1 MSKITM
7 SSLNNLSSWKEIG
20 NHSNKIS
27 QKSLN
32 EIFKEDKDRFN
43 KFSIQEKDLLLDFSK
58 NHIDNKM
65 MKLFSQL
72 LVDIDLK
79 GKIHDLFNGEK
90 INTSEN
96 RSVLHFLLR
105 GSYTSKTKELYE
117 NDVKKGL
124 DKLKLFSKKFQNGEL
139 KGYSGKIIKNVINI
153 GIGGSDL
160 GPKMICE
167 ALKYYSNRSVN
178 NYFIS
183 NVDPSNLSEVL
194 LNVDPKESIFII
206 SSKSFGTIET
216 LKNAN
221 VCKNWFYNQSKNSE
235 SLKKHF
241 FGVTAN
247 TKRAKEFGIEENN
260 IFPIWDWV
268 GGRYSLWSSV
278 GLPIILKIGFENF
291 EMLLNGANEI
301 DNHFREQPFNNNIPV
316 VLGCLGVLYNNFHN
330 CETHAIFPYDDYL
343 KYLPMYLQQ
352 ADMESNGKNI
362 SKNSSE
368 VNYNTGPIIW
378 GDVGTNG
385 QHSFFQLIHQGTKK
399 IPCDFIGFVN
409 SNNEKEELHEILL
422 SNMIGQTMALM
433 KGKNGA
439 EVEKELGN
447 KNKYNNYDILK
458 NSKIFKG
465 NKPSNTLLFNKLT
478 PYNLGRLIAIYEH
491 KIFVQGSIWNINSFD
506 QWGVELGKVLS
517 DEVYNK
523 LKNKDKSY
531 IDNST
536 KGQLDFIEKFRQ

>member
-1 MSKITM
+1 M

-20 NHSNKIS
+20 NHSNNIS

-79 GKIHDLFNGEK
+79 GKINDLFNGEK

-316 VLGCLGVLYNNFHN
+316 VLGCLGILYNNFHN

-399 IPCDFIGFVN
+399 IPCDFIGFAN

-433 KGKNGA
+433 KGKNVA

>member
-1 MSKITM
+1 MN
-7 SSLNNLSSWKEIG
+7 SLNKLSSWKEIN
-20 NHSNKIS
+20 NHSKKIS
-27 QKSLN
+27 KKSLN
-32 EIFKEDKDRFN
+32 EIFKTDIDRFN
-43 KFSIQEKDLLLDFSK
+43 KFSIQEKNLLLDYSK
-58 NHIDNKM
+58 NHIDDKM

-72 LVDIDLK
+72 LDDINLRD
-79 GKIHDLFNGEK
+79 KINDLFNGEK

-105 GSYTSKTKELYE
+105 GSFNSKTKDLYD
-117 NDVKKGL
+117 NNVKKGL
-124 DKLKLFSKKFQNGEL
+124 KKLKSFSKKFENGDI
-139 KGYSGKIIKNVINI
+139 KGYSGKKIKNVINI

-167 ALKYYSNRSVN
+167 ALKYYSDRSIH

-194 LNVDPKESIFII
+194 LNIDPEESIFII

-216 LKNAN
+216 LKNAK
-221 VCKNWFYNQSKNSE
+221 VCKNWFYDQSKNSE
-235 SLKKHF
+235 SIKRHF

-247 TKRAKEFGIEENN
+247 SKRAIEFGIDENN
-260 IFPIWDWV
+260 IFSIWDWV

-291 EMLLNGANEI
+291 KMLLDGANEI
-301 DNHFREQPFNNNIPV
+301 DDHFKEKPFHKNIPV
-316 VLGCLGVLYNNFHN
+316 VLACLGIMYNNFHN

-352 ADMESNGKNI
+352 ADMESNGKYI
-362 SKNSSE
+362 SKDSSE
-368 VNYNTGPIIW
+368 VNYNTGPILW

-422 SNMIGQTMALM
+422 SNMVGQTMALM
-433 KGKNGA
+433 KGKNLM
-439 EVEKELGN
+439 EVKEELGN
-447 KNKYNNYDILK
+447 KSKYTNYEILK
-458 NSKIFKG
+458 NSKVFKG
-465 NKPSNTLLFNKLT
+465 NKPSNTLLFDKLT

-491 KIFVQGSIWNINSFD
+491 KIFVQGCIWNINSFD

-517 DEVYNK
+517 DEVYEK
-523 LKNKDKSY
+523 IKNKDRSG

-536 KGQLDFIEKFRQ
+536 IGQLDFIEKFRQ

>member
-1 MSKITM
+1 M
-7 SSLNNLSSWKEIG
+7 SSLNTLSSWKEIG

-27 QKSLN
+27 EKSLN
-32 EIFKEDKDRFN
+32 EIFIDDKDRFN
-43 KFSIQEKDLLLDFSK
+43 KFSIQENDLLLDYSK
-58 NHIDNKM
+58 NHIDDKM

-72 LVDIDLK
+72 MDDIDLK

-105 GSYTSKTKELYE
+105 GTYTSKTKELYE

-124 DKLKLFSKKFQNGEL
+124 DKLKSFSKRFQNGDIV
-139 KGYSGKIIKNVINI
+139 GYSGKKIKNVINI

-167 ALKYYSNRSVN
+167 GLKYFSDRSVN

-194 LNVDPKESIFII
+194 LNINPEESIFII

-221 VCKNWFYNQSKNSE
+221 ICKNWFEGRSNNNK

-247 TKRAKEFGIEENN
+247 TKKAKAFGIEENN

-278 GLPIILKIGFENF
+278 GLPIILKIGYENF
-291 EMLLNGANEI
+291 EMLLNGANDI
-301 DNHFREQPFNNNIPV
+301 DNHFREKPFDKNIPV
-316 VLGCLGVLYNNFHN
+316 VLACLGILYNNFHN
-330 CETHAIFPYDDYL
+330 CETHAIFPYDHYL

-362 SKNSSE
+362 SKDSSE
-368 VNYNTGPIIW
+368 VNYNTGPILW

-422 SNMIGQTMALM
+422 SNMVGQTMALM
-433 KGKNGA
+433 KGKNIL
-439 EVEKELGN
+439 EVEEELGDES
-447 KNKYNNYDILK
+447 KYINYEVIK

-465 NKPSNTLLFNKLT
+465 NKPSNTLLFDNLT

-491 KIFVQGSIWNINSFD
+491 KIFVQGCIWNINSFD

-517 DEVYNK
+517 DEIYK
-523 LKNKDKSY
+523 KIKSKDRSD

-536 KGQLDFIEKFRQ
+536 KGQLDFIDKFRQ

>member
-1 MSKITM
+1 M
-7 SSLNNLSSWKEIG
+7 SSLNKLSSWKEID
-20 NHSNKIS
+20 NHYNKFS
-27 QKSLN
+27 EKSLN
-32 EIFKEDKDRFN
+32 EIFREDNDRFN
-43 KFSIQEKDLLLDFSK
+43 KFSIQEKNLLLDYSK
-58 NHIDNKM
+58 NHIDDKM
-65 MKLFSQL
+65 MQLFSQL

-79 GKIHDLFNGEK
+79 GKIHDLFNGKK

-105 GSYTSKTKELYE
+105 GTYTSKTKELYE

-124 DKLKLFSKKFQNGEL
+124 EKLKLFSKKFINGEII
-139 KGYSGKIIKNVINI
+139 GYSGKKIKNVINI

-167 ALKYYSNRSVN
+167 GLKYYSNRSVN

-194 LNVDPKESIFII
+194 LSINHEESIFII

-221 VCKNWFYNQSKNSE
+221 ICKNWFKDKSHNNQ

-247 TKRAKEFGIEENN
+247 TKKAKAFGIEENN

-278 GLPIILKIGFENF
+278 GLPIILKIGYENF

-301 DNHFREQPFNNNIPV
+301 DNHFREKPFDKNIPV
-316 VLGCLGVLYNNFHN
+316 VLACLGILYNNFHN

-362 SKNSSE
+362 SKDSSE
-368 VNYNTGPIIW
+368 VNYNTGPILW

-422 SNMIGQTMALM
+422 SNMVGQTMALM
-433 KGKNGA
+433 KGKNIL
-439 EVEKELGN
+439 EVKEELGDES
-447 KNKYNNYDILK
+447 KYTNYEIIK
-458 NSKIFKG
+458 NSKVFKG
-465 NKPSNTLLFNKLT
+465 NKPSNTILFDKLT

-491 KIFVQGSIWNINSFD
+491 KIFVQGCIWNINSFD

-517 DEVYNK
+517 DEIYEK
-523 LKNKDKSY
+523 IKNKDRSD

-536 KGQLDFIEKFRQ
+536 KGQLDFIEKFKQ

>member
-1 MSKITM
+1 MN
-7 SSLNNLSSWKEIG
+7 SLNKLSSWKEIN
-20 NHSNKIS
+20 NHSKKIS
-27 QKSLN
+27 KKSLN
-32 EIFKEDKDRFN
+32 EIFKTDIDRFN
-43 KFSIQEKDLLLDFSK
+43 KFSIQEKNLLLDFSK

-65 MKLFSQL
+65 LKLFSQL
-72 LVDIDLK
+72 LDDINLRD
-79 GKIHDLFNGEK
+79 KINDLFNGEK

-105 GSYTSKTKELYE
+105 GSFNSKTKDLYD
-117 NDVKKGL
+117 NNVKKGL
-124 DKLKLFSKKFQNGEL
+124 KKLKSFSKKFENGDI
-139 KGYSGKIIKNVINI
+139 KGYSGKKIKNVINI

-167 ALKYYSNRSVN
+167 ALKYYSDRNIH

-194 LNVDPKESIFII
+194 LNIDPEESIFII

-216 LKNAN
+216 LKNAKI
-221 VCKNWFYNQSKNSE
+221 CKNWFYDQSKNSE
-235 SLKKHF
+235 SIKRHF

-247 TKRAKEFGIEENN
+247 SKRAMEFGIDENN
-260 IFPIWDWV
+260 IFSIWDWV

-291 EMLLNGANEI
+291 KMLLDGANEI
-301 DNHFREQPFNNNIPV
+301 DDHFKEKPFHKNIPV
-316 VLGCLGVLYNNFHN
+316 VLACLGIMYNNFHN

-352 ADMESNGKNI
+352 ADMESNGKYI
-362 SKNSSE
+362 SKDSSE
-368 VNYNTGPIIW
+368 VNYNTGPILW

-422 SNMIGQTMALM
+422 SNMVGQTMALM
-433 KGKNGA
+433 KGKNLM
-439 EVEKELGN
+439 EVKEELGN
-447 KNKYNNYDILK
+447 KSKYTNYEILK
-458 NSKIFKG
+458 NSKVFKG
-465 NKPSNTLLFNKLT
+465 NKPSNTLLFDKLT

-491 KIFVQGSIWNINSFD
+491 KIFVQGCIWNINSFD

-517 DEVYNK
+517 DEVYEK
-523 LKNKDKSY
+523 IKNKDRSG

-536 KGQLDFIEKFRQ
+536 IGQLDFIEKFRQ

>member
-1 MSKITM
+1 M
-7 SSLNNLSSWKEIG
+7 SSLNTLSSWKEIG

-27 QKSLN
+27 EKSLN
-32 EIFKEDKDRFN
+32 EIFIDDKDRFN
-43 KFSIQEKDLLLDFSK
+43 KFSIQENDLLLDYSK
-58 NHIDNKM
+58 NHIDDKM

-72 LVDIDLK
+72 MDDIDLK

-105 GSYTSKTKELYE
+105 GTYTSKTKELYE

-124 DKLKLFSKKFQNGEL
+124 DKLKSFSKKFQNGEIV
-139 KGYSGKIIKNVINI
+139 GYSGKKIKNVINI

-167 ALKYYSNRSVN
+167 GLKYFSDRSVN

-194 LNVDPKESIFII
+194 LNINPEESIFII

-221 VCKNWFYNQSKNSE
+221 ICKNWFEGRSNNNR

-247 TKRAKEFGIEENN
+247 TKKAKAFGIEENN

-278 GLPIILKIGFENF
+278 GLPIILKIGYKNF

-301 DNHFREQPFNNNIPV
+301 DNHFREKPFDKNIPV
-316 VLGCLGVLYNNFHN
+316 VLACLGILYNNFHN
-330 CETHAIFPYDDYL
+330 CETHAIFPYDHYL

-352 ADMESNGKNI
+352 ADMESNGKNV
-362 SKNSSE
+362 SKDSSE
-368 VNYNTGPIIW
+368 VNYNTGPILW

-422 SNMIGQTMALM
+422 SNMVGQTMALM
-433 KGKNGA
+433 KGKNIL
-439 EVEKELGN
+439 EVEEELGDES
-447 KNKYNNYDILK
+447 KYINYEVIK

-465 NKPSNTLLFNKLT
+465 NKPSNTLLFDNLT

-491 KIFVQGSIWNINSFD
+491 KIFVQGCIWNINSFD

-517 DEVYNK
+517 DEIYEK
-523 LKNKDKSY
+523 IKSKDRSD

-536 KGQLDFIEKFRQ
+536 KGQLDFIDKFRQ

>member
-1 MSKITM
+1 M
-7 SSLNNLSSWKEIG
+7 SSLNKLSSWIDIG
-20 NHSNKIS
+20 NHSKKIS
-27 QKSLN
+27 DKSLN
-32 EIFKEDKDRFN
+32 EMFKEDKDRFN
-43 KFSIQEKDLLLDFSK
+43 KFSIQSESLLLDFSK
-58 NHIDNKM
+58 NHIDDKM

-72 LVDIDLK
+72 LDQIDLK
-79 GKIHDLFNGEK
+79 GKMKDFYNGKK

-105 GSYTSKTKELYE
+105 GSYNSKTKELYYS
-117 NDVKKGL
+117 DVKKGL
-124 DKLKLFSKKFQNGEL
+124 DKLKSFSKKFRNGDI
-139 KGYSGKIIKNVINI
+139 KGCSGKKIKNVINI

-167 ALKYYSNRSVN
+167 ALKCYSNRDIQ

-194 LNVDPKESIFII
+194 QNIDPNESIFII

-221 VCKNWFYNQSKNSE
+221 ICKNWFYNHIKSSKDVKN
-235 SLKKHF
+235 HF

-247 TKRAKEFGIEENN
+247 TKRAKEFGIDENN

-291 EMLLNGANEI
+291 EKLLSGANEI
-301 DNHFREQPFNNNIPV
+301 DNHFKNEPYDKNIPII
-316 VLGCLGVLYNNFHN
+316 LACLGVLYNNFHN
-330 CETHAIFPYDDYL
+330 CETHAIFPYDHYL

-352 ADMESNGKNI
+352 ADMESNGKNT
-362 SKNSSE
+362 SKDSLE
-368 VNYNTGPIIW
+368 VKYSTGPILW

-433 KGKNGA
+433 KGKKME
-439 EVEKELGN
+439 EVEKELGS
-447 KNKYNNYDILK
+447 KTKYSNYEILK
-458 NSKIFKG
+458 NSKVFKG
-465 NKPSNTLLFNKLT
+465 NKPSNTLLFDKLT

-491 KIFVQGSIWNINSFD
+491 KIFVQGCIWNINSFD
-506 QWGVELGKVLS
+506 QWGVELGKMLS
-517 DEVYNK
+517 EEVYKKINK
-523 LKNKDKSY
+523 NDRSN

-536 KGQLDFIEKFRQ
+536 SGQLDFIKKFRQ

>member
-1 MSKITM
+1 M

-27 QKSLN
+27 EKSLN
-32 EIFKEDKDRFN
+32 EIFREDKDRFN
-43 KFSIQEKDLLLDFSK
+43 KFSIQEKDLLLDYSK
-58 NHIDNKM
+58 NHIDDKM

-79 GKIHDLFNGEK
+79 GKINDLFNGEK

-160 GPKMICE
+160 GPKMICK

-194 LNVDPKESIFII
+194 LDIDPEESIFII

-221 VCKNWFYNQSKNSE
+221 VCKNWFYNQSKSSE

-301 DNHFREQPFNNNIPV
+301 DNHFKEQPFNKNIPV
-316 VLGCLGVLYNNFHN
+316 VLACLGILYNNFHN

-362 SKNSSE
+362 SKDSSE
-368 VNYNTGPIIW
+368 VNYNTGPILW

-399 IPCDFIGFVN
+399 IPCDFIGFIN
-409 SNNEKEELHEILL
+409 SNNDKGELHEILL
-422 SNMIGQTMALM
+422 SNMVGQTMALM
-433 KGKNGA
+433 KGKNIL
-439 EVEKELGN
+439 EVKEELGDES
-447 KNKYNNYDILK
+447 KYTNYEILK
-458 NSKIFKG
+458 NSKVFKG
-465 NKPSNTLLFNKLT
+465 NKPSNTLLFDKLT

-491 KIFVQGSIWNINSFD
+491 KIFVQGCIWNINSFD

-517 DEVYNK
+517 DEVYEK
-523 LKNKDKSY
+523 IKNKDRSD

-536 KGQLDFIEKFRQ
+536 RGQLDFIEKFRQ

>member
-1 MSKITM
+1 M

-316 VLGCLGVLYNNFHN
+316 VLGCLGILYNNFHN

-433 KGKNGA
+433 KGKNVA
-439 EVEKELGN
+439 EVEKELG
-447 KNKYNNYDILK
+447 KTR
-458 NSKIFKG
+458 
-465 NKPSNTLLFNKLT
+465 P
-478 PYNLGRLIAIYEH
+478 
-491 KIFVQGSIWNINSFD
+491 
-506 QWGVELGKVLS
+506 
-517 DEVYNK
+517 
-523 LKNKDKSY
+523 
-531 IDNST
+531 
-536 KGQLDFIEKFRQ
+536 

>member
-1 MSKITM
+1 M
-7 SSLNNLSSWKEIG
+7 SSLNKLSSWKEIG

-27 QKSLN
+27 ERSLN
-32 EIFKEDKDRFN
+32 EIFMEDKDRFN
-43 KFSIQEKDLLLDFSK
+43 KFSIQENDLLLDFSK
-58 NHIDNKM
+58 NHIDDKM

-72 LVDIDLK
+72 MDDIDLK
-79 GKIHDLFNGEK
+79 SKIHDLFNGEK

-105 GSYTSKTKELYE
+105 GTYTSKTKELYE

-124 DKLKLFSKKFQNGEL
+124 DKLKSFSKKFQNGEIV
-139 KGYSGKIIKNVINI
+139 GYSGKKIKNVINI

-167 ALKYYSNRSVN
+167 GLKYFSDRSVN

-194 LNVDPKESIFII
+194 LNIDPEESIFII

-221 VCKNWFYNQSKNSE
+221 ICKNWFEGRSNNNK

-247 TKRAKEFGIEENN
+247 TKKAKAFGIEENN

-278 GLPIILKIGFENF
+278 GLPIILKIGYENF
-291 EMLLNGANEI
+291 EMLLNGANDI
-301 DNHFREQPFNNNIPV
+301 DNHFRKKPFDKNIPV
-316 VLGCLGVLYNNFHN
+316 VLACLGILYNNFHN

-362 SKNSSE
+362 SKDSSE
-368 VNYNTGPIIW
+368 VNYNTGPILW

-422 SNMIGQTMALM
+422 SNMVGQTMALM
-433 KGKNGA
+433 KGKNIL
-439 EVEKELGN
+439 EVEEELGDES
-447 KNKYNNYDILK
+447 KYTNYEIIK
-458 NSKIFKG
+458 NSKVFKG
-465 NKPSNTLLFNKLT
+465 NKPSNTFLFDNLT

-491 KIFVQGSIWNINSFD
+491 KIFVQGCIWNINSFD

-517 DEVYNK
+517 DEIYEK
-523 LKNKDKSY
+523 IKSKDRSD

-536 KGQLDFIEKFRQ
+536 KGQLDFIDKFRQ

>member
-1 MSKITM
+1 M
-7 SSLNNLSSWKEIG
+7 SSLNKLSSWKEIG
-20 NHSNKIS
+20 NHSNKIIE
-27 QKSLN
+27 KSLN
-32 EIFKEDKDRFN
+32 EIFMEDKDRFN
-43 KFSIQEKDLLLDFSK
+43 KFSILENDLLLDFSK
-58 NHIDNKM
+58 NHIDDKM
-65 MKLFSQL
+65 MELFSRL

-105 GSYTSKTKELYE
+105 GTYTSKTKELYE

-124 DKLKLFSKKFQNGEL
+124 EKLKLFSKKFQNGEL

-194 LNVDPKESIFII
+194 LDIDPEESIFII

-216 LKNAN
+216 LKNAKI
-221 VCKNWFYNQSKNSE
+221 CKNWFYNQSKSSE

-301 DNHFREQPFNNNIPV
+301 DNHFREQPFNKNIPV
-316 VLGCLGVLYNNFHN
+316 VLACLGILYNNFHN

-362 SKNSSE
+362 SKDSSE

-433 KGKNGA
+433 KGKNA
-439 EVEKELGN
+439 TEVEKELGN
-447 KNKYNNYDILK
+447 KNNYNNYDILK

-465 NKPSNTLLFNKLT
+465 NKPSNTLLFNKLN

-491 KIFVQGSIWNINSFD
+491 KIFVQGCIWNINSFD

-536 KGQLDFIEKFRQ
+536 KGQLEFIEKFRQ

>member
-1 MSKITM
+1 M

-43 KFSIQEKDLLLDFSK
+43 KFSIQENDLLLDFSK

-79 GKIHDLFNGEK
+79 GKINDLFNGEK

-316 VLGCLGVLYNNFHN
+316 VLGCLGILYNNFHN

>member
-1 MSKITM
+1 M
-7 SSLNNLSSWKEIG
+7 SSLNKLSSWKEIG

-27 QKSLN
+27 EKSLN
-32 EIFKEDKDRFN
+32 EIFMEDKDRFN
-43 KFSIQEKDLLLDFSK
+43 KFSILENDLLLDFSK
-58 NHIDNKM
+58 NHIDDKM
-65 MKLFSQL
+65 MELFSRL

-105 GSYTSKTKELYE
+105 GTYTSKTKELYE

-124 DKLKLFSKKFQNGEL
+124 KKLKLFSKKFQNGEII
-139 KGYSGKIIKNVINI
+139 GYSGKKIKNVINI

-167 ALKYYSNRSVN
+167 GLKYYSNRSVN

-194 LNVDPKESIFII
+194 LNINPEESIFII

-221 VCKNWFYNQSKNSE
+221 ICKNWFEDKSKNNQN
-235 SLKKHF
+235 LKKHF

-247 TKRAKEFGIEENN
+247 TKKAKAFGIEENN

-278 GLPIILKIGFENF
+278 GLPIILKIGYENF

-301 DNHFREQPFNNNIPV
+301 DNHFREKPFDKNIPV
-316 VLGCLGVLYNNFHN
+316 VLACLGILYNNFHN

-362 SKNSSE
+362 SKDSSE
-368 VNYNTGPIIW
+368 VNYNTGPILW

-422 SNMIGQTMALM
+422 SNMVGQTMALM
-433 KGKNGA
+433 KGKNVL
-439 EVEKELGN
+439 EVKEELGDES
-447 KNKYNNYDILK
+447 KYTNYEIIK
-458 NSKIFKG
+458 NSKVFKG
-465 NKPSNTLLFNKLT
+465 NKPSNTILFDKLT

-491 KIFVQGSIWNINSFD
+491 KIFVQGCIWNINSFD

-517 DEVYNK
+517 DEIYEK
-523 LKNKDKSY
+523 IKNKDRSD

-536 KGQLDFIEKFRQ
+536 KGQLEFIEKFRQ

>member
-1 MSKITM
+1 MN
-7 SSLNNLSSWKEIG
+7 SLNKLSSWKEIN
-20 NHSNKIS
+20 NHSKKIS
-27 QKSLN
+27 KKSLN
-32 EIFKEDKDRFN
+32 EIFKTDIDRFN
-43 KFSIQEKDLLLDFSK
+43 KFSIQEKNLLLDFSK
-58 NHIDNKM
+58 NHIDDKM

-72 LVDIDLK
+72 LDDINLRD
-79 GKIHDLFNGEK
+79 KINDLFNGEK

-105 GSYTSKTKELYE
+105 GSFNSKTKDLYD
-117 NDVKKGL
+117 NNVKKGL
-124 DKLKLFSKKFQNGEL
+124 KKLKSFSKKFENGDI
-139 KGYSGKIIKNVINI
+139 KGYSGKKIKNVINI

-167 ALKYYSNRSVN
+167 ALKYYSDRSIH

-194 LNVDPKESIFII
+194 LNIDPEESIFII

-216 LKNAN
+216 LKNAK
-221 VCKNWFYNQSKNSE
+221 VCKNWFYDQSKNSE
-235 SLKKHF
+235 SIKRHF

-247 TKRAKEFGIEENN
+247 SKRAIEFGIDENN
-260 IFPIWDWV
+260 IFSIWDWV

-291 EMLLNGANEI
+291 KMLLDGANEI
-301 DNHFREQPFNNNIPV
+301 DDHFKEKPFHKNIPV
-316 VLGCLGVLYNNFHN
+316 VLACLGIMYNNFHN

-352 ADMESNGKNI
+352 ADMESNGKYI
-362 SKNSSE
+362 SKDSSE
-368 VNYNTGPIIW
+368 VNYNTGPILW

-422 SNMIGQTMALM
+422 SNMVGQTMALM
-433 KGKNGA
+433 KGKNLM
-439 EVEKELGN
+439 EVKEELDN
-447 KNKYNNYDILK
+447 KSKYTNYEILK
-458 NSKIFKG
+458 NSKVFKG
-465 NKPSNTLLFNKLT
+465 NKPSNTLLFDKLT

-491 KIFVQGSIWNINSFD
+491 KIFVQGCIWNINSFD

-517 DEVYNK
+517 DKVYEK
-523 LKNKDKSY
+523 IKNKDRSG

-536 KGQLDFIEKFRQ
+536 IGQLDFIEKFRQ

>member
-1 MSKITM
+1 M

-58 NHIDNKM
+58 NHIDDKM

-247 TKRAKEFGIEENN
+247 TKRAKKFGIEENN
-260 IFPIWDWV
+260 IFRIWDWV

-316 VLGCLGVLYNNFHN
+316 VLGCLGILYNNFHN

-447 KNKYNNYDILK
+447 KNKYSNYDILK

>member
-1 MSKITM
+1 MN
-7 SSLNNLSSWKEIG
+7 SLNKLSSWKEIN
-20 NHSNKIS
+20 NHSKKIS
-27 QKSLN
+27 KKSLN
-32 EIFKEDKDRFN
+32 EIFKTDIDRFN
-43 KFSIQEKDLLLDFSK
+43 KFSIQEKNLLLDFSK
-58 NHIDNKM
+58 NHIDDKM

-72 LVDIDLK
+72 LDDINLRD
-79 GKIHDLFNGEK
+79 KINDLFNGEK

-105 GSYTSKTKELYE
+105 GSFNSKTKDLYD
-117 NDVKKGL
+117 NNVKKGL
-124 DKLKLFSKKFQNGEL
+124 KKLKSFSKKFENGDI
-139 KGYSGKIIKNVINI
+139 KGYSGKKIKNVINI

-167 ALKYYSNRSVN
+167 ALKYYSDRSIH

-194 LNVDPKESIFII
+194 LNIDPEESIFII

-216 LKNAN
+216 LKNAK
-221 VCKNWFYNQSKNSE
+221 VCKNWFYDQSKNSE
-235 SLKKHF
+235 SIKRHF

-247 TKRAKEFGIEENN
+247 SKRAIEFGIDENN
-260 IFPIWDWV
+260 IFSIWDWV

-291 EMLLNGANEI
+291 KMLLDGANEI
-301 DNHFREQPFNNNIPV
+301 DDHFKEKPFHKNIPV
-316 VLGCLGVLYNNFHN
+316 VLACLGIMYNNFHN

-352 ADMESNGKNI
+352 ADMESNGKYI
-362 SKNSSE
+362 SKDSSE
-368 VNYNTGPIIW
+368 VNYNTGPILW

-422 SNMIGQTMALM
+422 SNMVGQTMALM
-433 KGKNGA
+433 KGKNLM
-439 EVEKELGN
+439 EVKEELGN
-447 KNKYNNYDILK
+447 KSKYTNYEILK
-458 NSKIFKG
+458 NSKVFKG
-465 NKPSNTLLFNKLT
+465 NKPSNTLLFDKLT

-491 KIFVQGSIWNINSFD
+491 KIFVQGCIWNINSFD

-517 DEVYNK
+517 DEVYEK
-523 LKNKDKSY
+523 IKNKDRSG

-536 KGQLDFIEKFRQ
+536 IGQLDFIEKFRQ

>member
-1 MSKITM
+1 M
-7 SSLNNLSSWKEIG
+7 SSLNKLSSWKEIG

-27 QKSLN
+27 EKSLN
-32 EIFKEDKDRFN
+32 EIFMEDKDRFN
-43 KFSIQEKDLLLDFSK
+43 KFSILENDLLLDFSK
-58 NHIDNKM
+58 NHIDDKM
-65 MKLFSQL
+65 MELFSRL

-79 GKIHDLFNGEK
+79 GKIHNLFNGEK

-105 GSYTSKTKELYE
+105 GTYTSKTKELYE

-124 DKLKLFSKKFQNGEL
+124 KKLKLFSKKFQNGEII
-139 KGYSGKIIKNVINI
+139 GYSGKKIKNVINI

-167 ALKYYSNRSVN
+167 GLKYYSNRSVN

-194 LNVDPKESIFII
+194 LNINPEESIFII

-221 VCKNWFYNQSKNSE
+221 ICKNWFEGRSNNNK

-247 TKRAKEFGIEENN
+247 TKKAKAFGIEENN

-278 GLPIILKIGFENF
+278 GLPIILKIGYENF

-301 DNHFREQPFNNNIPV
+301 DNHFREKPFDKNIPV
-316 VLGCLGVLYNNFHN
+316 VLACLGILYNNFHN

-362 SKNSSE
+362 SKDSSE
-368 VNYNTGPIIW
+368 VNYNTGPILW

-399 IPCDFIGFVN
+399 IPCDFIGFIN

-422 SNMIGQTMALM
+422 SNMVGQTMALM
-433 KGKNGA
+433 KGKNIL
-439 EVEKELGN
+439 EVKEELGDES
-447 KNKYNNYDILK
+447 KYTNYEIIK
-458 NSKIFKG
+458 NSKVFKG
-465 NKPSNTLLFNKLT
+465 NKPSNTILFDKLT

-491 KIFVQGSIWNINSFD
+491 KIFVQGCIWNINSFD

-517 DEVYNK
+517 DEIYQK
-523 LKNKDKSY
+523 IKNKDRSD

>member
-1 MSKITM
+1 M
-7 SSLNNLSSWKEIG
+7 SSLNKLFSWKQIG
-20 NHSNKIS
+20 IHSNKIS
-27 QKSLN
+27 EKSLN
-32 EIFKEDKDRFN
+32 EIFKKDKDRFN
-43 KFSIQEKDLLLDFSK
+43 KFSIQEKNLLLDYSK
-58 NHIDNKM
+58 NHIDDKM

-72 LVDIDLK
+72 LIEIDLK
-79 GKIHDLFNGEK
+79 GKIHDLFNGVK

-105 GSYTSKTKELYE
+105 GTYTSKTKELYE

-124 DKLKLFSKKFQNGEL
+124 EKLKLFSKKFQNGEI
-139 KGYSGKIIKNVINI
+139 KGYSGKKIKNVINI

-167 ALKYYSNRSVN
+167 GLKYYSNRSIN

-194 LNVDPKESIFII
+194 LNIDPEESIFII

-221 VCKNWFYNQSKNSE
+221 ICKNWFKDKSKNNQ

-247 TKRAKEFGIEENN
+247 TKKAKAFGIEENN

-278 GLPIILKIGFENF
+278 GLPIILKIGYENF

-301 DNHFREQPFNNNIPV
+301 DNHFIEKPFDKNIPV
-316 VLGCLGVLYNNFHN
+316 VLACLGILYNNFHN
-330 CETHAIFPYDDYL
+330 CETHAIFPYDNYL
-343 KYLPMYLQQ
+343 KYLPIYLQQ

-362 SKNSSE
+362 SKDSSE
-368 VNYNTGPIIW
+368 VNYNTGPILW

-422 SNMIGQTMALM
+422 SNMVGQTMALM
-433 KGKNGA
+433 KGKNIL
-439 EVEKELGN
+439 EVEKELQDVS
-447 KNKYNNYDILK
+447 KYTNYEIIK
-458 NSKIFKG
+458 NSKVFKG
-465 NKPSNTLLFNKLT
+465 NKPSNTLLFDKLT

-491 KIFVQGSIWNINSFD
+491 KIFVQGCIWNINSFD

-517 DEVYNK
+517 DEIYK
-523 LKNKDKSY
+523 KIKNKDRSD
-531 IDNST
+531 IDDST
-536 KGQLDFIEKFRQ
+536 KGQLDFIDKFRQ

>member
-1 MSKITM
+1 M
-7 SSLNNLSSWKEIG
+7 SSLNTLSSWKEIG

-27 QKSLN
+27 EKSLN
-32 EIFKEDKDRFN
+32 EIFIDDKDRFN
-43 KFSIQEKDLLLDFSK
+43 KFSIQENDLLLDYSK
-58 NHIDNKM
+58 NHIDDKM

-72 LVDIDLK
+72 MDDIDLK

-105 GSYTSKTKELYE
+105 GTYTSKTKELYE

-124 DKLKLFSKKFQNGEL
+124 DKLKSFSKKFQNGEIV
-139 KGYSGKIIKNVINI
+139 GYSGKKIKNVINI

-167 ALKYYSNRSVN
+167 GLKYFSDRSVN

-194 LNVDPKESIFII
+194 LNINPEESIFII
-206 SSKSFGTIET
+206 SSKSFSTIET
-216 LKNAN
+216 LRNAII
-221 VCKNWFYNQSKNSE
+221 CKNWFEGRSNNNK

-247 TKRAKEFGIEENN
+247 TKKAKAFGIEENN

-278 GLPIILKIGFENF
+278 GLPIILKIGYENF

-301 DNHFREQPFNNNIPV
+301 DNHFREKPFDKNIPV
-316 VLGCLGVLYNNFHN
+316 VLACLGILYNNFHN
-330 CETHAIFPYDDYL
+330 CETHAIFPYDHYL

-362 SKNSSE
+362 SKDSSE
-368 VNYNTGPIIW
+368 VNYNTGPILW

-422 SNMIGQTMALM
+422 SNMVGQTMALM
-433 KGKNGA
+433 KGKNIL
-439 EVEKELGN
+439 EVEEELGDES
-447 KNKYNNYDILK
+447 KYTNYEIIK
-458 NSKIFKG
+458 NSKVFRG
-465 NKPSNTLLFNKLT
+465 NKPSNTILFDKLT
-478 PYNLGRLIAIYEH
+478 PHNLGRLIAIYEH
-491 KIFVQGSIWNINSFD
+491 KIFVQGVIWNIFSFD
-506 QWGVELGKVLS
+506 QFGVELGKELAK
-517 DEVYNK
+517 K
-523 LKNKDKSY
+523 LLKKV
-531 IDNST
+531 
-536 KGQLDFIEKFRQ
+536 

>member
-1 MSKITM
+1 M
-7 SSLNNLSSWKEIG
+7 SSLNTLSSWKEIG

-27 QKSLN
+27 EKSLN
-32 EIFKEDKDRFN
+32 EIFIDDKDRFN
-43 KFSIQEKDLLLDFSK
+43 KFSIQENDLLLDYSK
-58 NHIDNKM
+58 NHIDDKM

-72 LVDIDLK
+72 MDDIDLK

-105 GSYTSKTKELYE
+105 GTYTSKTKELYE
-117 NDVKKGL
+117 TDVKKGL
-124 DKLKLFSKKFQNGEL
+124 DKLKSFSKKFQNGEIV
-139 KGYSGKIIKNVINI
+139 GYSGKKIKNVINI

-167 ALKYYSNRSVN
+167 GLKYFSDRSVN

-194 LNVDPKESIFII
+194 LNINPEESIFII

-221 VCKNWFYNQSKNSE
+221 ICKNWFEGRSNNNR

-247 TKRAKEFGIEENN
+247 TKKAKAFGIEENN

-278 GLPIILKIGFENF
+278 GLPIILKIGYENF

-301 DNHFREQPFNNNIPV
+301 DNHFREKPFDKNIPV
-316 VLGCLGVLYNNFHN
+316 VLACLGILYNNFHN
-330 CETHAIFPYDDYL
+330 CETHAIFPYDNYL

-362 SKNSSE
+362 SKDSSE
-368 VNYNTGPIIW
+368 VNYNTGPILW

-422 SNMIGQTMALM
+422 SNMVGQTMALM
-433 KGKNGA
+433 KGKNIL
-439 EVEKELGN
+439 EVEEELGDES
-447 KNKYNNYDILK
+447 KYINYEVIK

-465 NKPSNTLLFNKLT
+465 NKPSNTLLFDNLT

-491 KIFVQGSIWNINSFD
+491 KIFVQGCIWNINSFD

-517 DEVYNK
+517 DEIYEK
-523 LKNKDKSY
+523 IKSKDRSD

-536 KGQLDFIEKFRQ
+536 KGQLDFIDKFRQ

>member
-1 MSKITM
+1 M
-7 SSLNNLSSWKEIG
+7 SSLNKLSSWKEIG
-20 NHSNKIS
+20 NHSNKITE
-27 QKSLN
+27 KSLN
-32 EIFKEDKDRFN
+32 EIFMEDKDRFN
-43 KFSIQEKDLLLDFSK
+43 KFSIQENDLLLDFSK
-58 NHIDNKM
+58 NHIDDKM

-79 GKIHDLFNGEK
+79 GKIHDLFNGK
-90 INTSEN
+90 NINTSEN

-105 GSYTSKTKELYE
+105 GTYTSKTKELYE

-124 DKLKLFSKKFQNGEL
+124 KKLKLFSKKFQNGEI
-139 KGYSGKIIKNVINI
+139 KGYSGKKIINVINI

-167 ALKYYSNRSVN
+167 GLKYYSNRRVN

-194 LNVDPKESIFII
+194 LNIDHEESIFII

-221 VCKNWFYNQSKNSE
+221 ICKNWFKDRSNNNQSI
-235 SLKKHF
+235 KKHF

-247 TKRAKEFGIEENN
+247 RKKAKAYGIEENN

-278 GLPIILKIGFENF
+278 GLPIILKIGYENF

-301 DNHFREQPFNNNIPV
+301 DNHFREKPFDKNIPV
-316 VLGCLGVLYNNFHN
+316 VLACLGILYNNFHN

-362 SKNSSE
+362 SKDSSE
-368 VNYNTGPIIW
+368 VNYNTGPILW

-422 SNMIGQTMALM
+422 SNMVGQTMALM
-433 KGKNGA
+433 KGKNIL
-439 EVEKELGN
+439 EVEEELGDES
-447 KNKYNNYDILK
+447 KYTNYEIIK
-458 NSKIFKG
+458 NSKVFKG
-465 NKPSNTLLFNKLT
+465 NKPSNTLLFDKLT
-478 PYNLGRLIAIYEH
+478 PHNLGRLIAIYEH
-491 KIFVQGSIWNINSFD
+491 KIFVQGCIWDINSFD

-517 DEVYNK
+517 DEIYK
-523 LKNKDKSY
+523 KIKNKDRSD

-536 KGQLDFIEKFRQ
+536 KGQLDFIDKFRQ

>member
-1 MSKITM
+1 M
-7 SSLNNLSSWKEIG
+7 SSLNKLSSWKEIG
-20 NHSNKIS
+20 NHSNKITE
-27 QKSLN
+27 KSLN
-32 EIFKEDKDRFN
+32 EIFMEDKDRFN
-43 KFSIQEKDLLLDFSK
+43 KFSILENDLLLDFSK
-58 NHIDNKM
+58 NHIDDKM
-65 MKLFSQL
+65 MELFTQL

-105 GSYTSKTKELYE
+105 GTYTSKTKELYE
-117 NDVKKGL
+117 NDVKEGL
-124 DKLKLFSKKFQNGEL
+124 EKLKLFSKKFQNGEII
-139 KGYSGKIIKNVINI
+139 GYSGKKIKNVINI

-167 ALKYYSNRSVN
+167 GLKYYSNRSVN

-194 LNVDPKESIFII
+194 LNIDPEESIFII

-221 VCKNWFYNQSKNSE
+221 ICKNWFKDKSHNNQ

-247 TKRAKEFGIEENN
+247 TKKAKAFGIEENN

-278 GLPIILKIGFENF
+278 GLPIILKIGYENF

-301 DNHFREQPFNNNIPV
+301 DNHFREKPFDKNIPV
-316 VLGCLGVLYNNFHN
+316 VLACLGVLYNNFHN

-362 SKNSSE
+362 SKDSSE
-368 VNYNTGPIIW
+368 VNYNTGPILW

-399 IPCDFIGFVN
+399 IPCDFVGFVN

-422 SNMIGQTMALM
+422 SNMVGQTMALM
-433 KGKNGA
+433 KGKNIL
-439 EVEKELGN
+439 EVKEELGN
-447 KNKYNNYDILK
+447 ESKYTNYEIIK
-458 NSKIFKG
+458 NSKVFKG
-465 NKPSNTLLFNKLT
+465 NKPSNTILFDKLT

-491 KIFVQGSIWNINSFD
+491 KIFVQGCIWNINSFD

-517 DEVYNK
+517 DEIYEK
-523 LKNKDKSY
+523 IKNKDRSD

>member
-1 MSKITM
+1 M
-7 SSLNNLSSWKEIG
+7 SSLNKLSSWKEIG
-20 NHSNKIS
+20 NHSNKITE
-27 QKSLN
+27 KSLN
-32 EIFKEDKDRFN
+32 EIFMEDKDRFN
-43 KFSIQEKDLLLDFSK
+43 KFSIQENDLLLDFSK
-58 NHIDNKM
+58 NHIDYKM
-65 MKLFSQL
+65 MKLFTQL

-105 GSYTSKTKELYE
+105 GTYTSKTKELYE

-124 DKLKLFSKKFQNGEL
+124 EKLKLFSKKFQNGEII
-139 KGYSGKIIKNVINI
+139 GYSGKKIKNVINI

-167 ALKYYSNRSVN
+167 GLKYYSNRSVN

-194 LNVDPKESIFII
+194 LNIDPEESIFII

-221 VCKNWFYNQSKNSE
+221 ICKNWFKNKSQNNQ

-241 FGVTAN
+241 YGVTAN
-247 TKRAKEFGIEENN
+247 TKKAKAFGIEENN

-278 GLPIILKIGFENF
+278 GLPVILKIGYENF
-291 EMLLNGANEI
+291 EMLLKGANEI
-301 DNHFREQPFNNNIPV
+301 DNHFREKPFDKNIPV
-316 VLGCLGVLYNNFHN
+316 VLACLGILYNNFHN

-343 KYLPMYLQQ
+343 KYLPLYLQQ

-362 SKNSSE
+362 SKDSSE
-368 VNYNTGPIIW
+368 VNYNTGPILW

-399 IPCDFIGFVN
+399 IPCDFVGFVN

-422 SNMIGQTMALM
+422 SNMVGQTMALM
-433 KGKNGA
+433 KGKNIL
-439 EVEKELGN
+439 EVKEELGDES
-447 KNKYNNYDILK
+447 KYTNYEIIK
-458 NSKIFKG
+458 NSKVFKG
-465 NKPSNTLLFNKLT
+465 NKPSNTILFDKLT

-491 KIFVQGSIWNINSFD
+491 KIFVQGCIWNINSFD

-517 DEVYNK
+517 DEIYEK
-523 LKNKDKSY
+523 IKNKDRSD

>member
-1 MSKITM
+1 M
-7 SSLNNLSSWKEIG
+7 SSLNKLSSWIDIG
-20 NHSNKIS
+20 NHFKKIS
-27 QKSLN
+27 DKSLN
-32 EIFKEDKDRFN
+32 EMFKEDKDRFN
-43 KFSIQEKDLLLDFSK
+43 KFSIQGESLLLDFSK
-58 NHIDNKM
+58 NHIDDKM
-65 MKLFSQL
+65 IKLFSQL
-72 LVDIDLK
+72 LDEINLK
-79 GKIHDLFNGEK
+79 DKMKDFYNGKK

-105 GSYTSKTKELYE
+105 GSYNSKTKELYYS
-117 NDVKKGL
+117 DVKKGL
-124 DKLKLFSKKFQNGEL
+124 DKLKSFSKKFINGDI
-139 KGYSGKIIKNVINI
+139 KGYSGKKIKNVINI

-167 ALKYYSNRSVN
+167 ALKCYSNRDIQ

-194 LNVDPKESIFII
+194 QNIDPNESIFII

-221 VCKNWFYNQSKNSE
+221 ICKKWFHNHTKTSEDFKN
-235 SLKKHF
+235 HF

-247 TKRAKEFGIEENN
+247 TKRAKEFGIDENN

-291 EMLLNGANEI
+291 EKLLSGANEI
-301 DNHFREQPFNNNIPV
+301 DNHFKNEPYDKNIPII
-316 VLGCLGVLYNNFHN
+316 LACLGVLYNNFHN
-330 CETHAIFPYDDYL
+330 CETHAIFPYDHYL

-352 ADMESNGKNI
+352 ADMESNGKNT
-362 SKNSSE
+362 SKDSME
-368 VNYNTGPIIW
+368 VKYSTGPILW

-385 QHSFFQLIHQGTKK
+385 QHSFFQLIHQGTKI

-433 KGKNGA
+433 KGKKME
-439 EVEKELGN
+439 EVEKELGS
-447 KNKYNNYDILK
+447 KTNYLNYEILK
-458 NSKIFKG
+458 NSKVFKG
-465 NKPSNTLLFNKLT
+465 NKPSNTLLFDKLT

-491 KIFVQGSIWNINSFD
+491 KIFVQGCIWNINSFD
-506 QWGVELGKVLS
+506 QWGVELGKMLS
-517 DEVYNK
+517 DEVYKKINK
-523 LKNKDKSY
+523 NDRSN

-536 KGQLDFIEKFRQ
+536 SGQLDFIKKFRQ

>member
-1 MSKITM
+1 M

-316 VLGCLGVLYNNFHN
+316 VLGCLGILYNNFHN

-536 KGQLDFIEKFRQ
+536 KGQLDFIGKFRQ

>member
-1 MSKITM
+1 M
-7 SSLNNLSSWKEIG
+7 SSLNKLSSWIDIG
-20 NHSNKIS
+20 NHSKKIS
-27 QKSLN
+27 DKSLN
-32 EIFKEDKDRFN
+32 EMFKEDKDRFN
-43 KFSIQEKDLLLDFSK
+43 KFSIQGESLLLDFSK
-58 NHIDNKM
+58 NHIDDKM
-65 MKLFSQL
+65 MKLFFQL
-72 LVDIDLK
+72 LDEIDLK
-79 GKIHDLFNGEK
+79 GKMKDYYNGKK

-105 GSYTSKTKELYE
+105 GSYNSKTKELYY

-124 DKLKLFSKKFQNGEL
+124 EKLKSFSKKFRNGDI
-139 KGYSGKIIKNVINI
+139 KGYSGKKIKNVINI

-167 ALKYYSNRSVN
+167 ALKYYSNRDIQ

-194 LNVDPKESIFII
+194 QNIDPNESIFII

-221 VCKNWFYNQSKNSE
+221 ICKNWFYNHTKSSENVKN
-235 SLKKHF
+235 HF

-247 TKRAKEFGIEENN
+247 TKRAKEFGIVENN

-291 EMLLNGANEI
+291 EKLLSGANEI
-301 DNHFREQPFNNNIPV
+301 DNHFKNEPYDKNIPII
-316 VLGCLGVLYNNFHN
+316 LACLGVLYNNFHN
-330 CETHAIFPYDDYL
+330 CETHAIFPYDHYL

-352 ADMESNGKNI
+352 ADMESNGKNT
-362 SKNSSE
+362 SKDSLE
-368 VNYNTGPIIW
+368 VQYSTGPILW

-433 KGKNGA
+433 KGKKMK
-439 EVEKELGN
+439 EVEKELGSET
-447 KNKYNNYDILK
+447 KYLNYEILK
-458 NSKIFKG
+458 NSKVFKG
-465 NKPSNTLLFNKLT
+465 NKPSNTLLFDKLT

-506 QWGVELGKVLS
+506 QWGVELGKILS
-517 DEVYNK
+517 DKVYKKINK
-523 LKNKDKSY
+523 NDRSN

-536 KGQLDFIEKFRQ
+536 SGQLDFIKKFRQ

>member
-1 MSKITM
+1 M
-7 SSLNNLSSWKEIG
+7 SSLNKLSSWKEIG

-27 QKSLN
+27 EKSLN
-32 EIFKEDKDRFN
+32 EIFKKDKDRFN
-43 KFSIQEKDLLLDFSK
+43 KFSIQEKELLLDFSK
-58 NHIDNKM
+58 NHLDDKM

-124 DKLKLFSKKFQNGEL
+124 EKLKLFSKKFQNGEII
-139 KGYSGKIIKNVINI
+139 GYSGKKIKNVINI

-167 ALKYYSNRSVN
+167 GLKYYSNRSVN

-194 LNVDPKESIFII
+194 LNIDPEESIFII

-221 VCKNWFYNQSKNSE
+221 ICKNWFKDKSKNNQ

-247 TKRAKEFGIEENN
+247 TKKAKAFGIEENN

-278 GLPIILKIGFENF
+278 GLPIILKIGYENF

-301 DNHFREQPFNNNIPV
+301 DNHFREKPFDKNIPV
-316 VLGCLGVLYNNFHN
+316 VLACLGILYNNFHN

-362 SKNSSE
+362 SKDLSE
-368 VNYNTGPIIW
+368 VNYNTGPILW

-422 SNMIGQTMALM
+422 SNMVGQTMALM
-433 KGKNGA
+433 KGKNIL
-439 EVEKELGN
+439 EVKEELGDES
-447 KNKYNNYDILK
+447 KYTNYEIIK
-458 NSKIFKG
+458 NSKVFKG
-465 NKPSNTLLFNKLT
+465 NKPSNTLLLDKLT

-491 KIFVQGSIWNINSFD
+491 KIFVQGCIWNINSFD

-517 DEVYNK
+517 DKVYEK
-523 LKNKDKSY
+523 IKNKDRSD

-536 KGQLDFIEKFRQ
+536 RGQLDFIEKFRQ

>member
-1 MSKITM
+1 M
-7 SSLNNLSSWKEIG
+7 SSLNKLSSWKEIG
-20 NHSNKIS
+20 NHSNKILE
-27 QKSLN
+27 KSLN
-32 EIFKEDKDRFN
+32 EIFMEDKDRFN
-43 KFSIQEKDLLLDFSK
+43 KFSILENDLLLDFSK
-58 NHIDNKM
+58 NHIDDKM
-65 MKLFSQL
+65 MELFSRL

-105 GSYTSKTKELYE
+105 GTYTSKTKELYE

-124 DKLKLFSKKFQNGEL
+124 KKLKLFSKKFQNGEII
-139 KGYSGKIIKNVINI
+139 GYSGKKIKNVINI

-167 ALKYYSNRSVN
+167 GLKYYSNRSVN

-194 LNVDPKESIFII
+194 LNINPEESIFII

-221 VCKNWFYNQSKNSE
+221 ICKNWFKDKSHNNQ

-247 TKRAKEFGIEENN
+247 TKKAKAFGIEENN

-278 GLPIILKIGFENF
+278 GLPIILKIGYENF

-301 DNHFREQPFNNNIPV
+301 DNHFREKPFDKNIPV
-316 VLGCLGVLYNNFHN
+316 VLACLGILYNNFHN

-362 SKNSSE
+362 SKDSSE
-368 VNYNTGPIIW
+368 VNYNTGPILW

-422 SNMIGQTMALM
+422 SNMVGQTMALM
-433 KGKNGA
+433 KGKNIL
-439 EVEKELGN
+439 EVKEELGDES
-447 KNKYNNYDILK
+447 KYTNYEIIK
-458 NSKIFKG
+458 NSKVFKG
-465 NKPSNTLLFNKLT
+465 NKPSNTILFDKLT

-491 KIFVQGSIWNINSFD
+491 KIFVQGCIWNINSFD

-517 DEVYNK
+517 DEIYEK
-523 LKNKDKSY
+523 IKNKDRSD

>member
-1 MSKITM
+1 M
-7 SSLNNLSSWKEIG
+7 SSLNKLSSWKEIG

-27 QKSLN
+27 ERSLN
-32 EIFKEDKDRFN
+32 EIFMEDKDRFN
-43 KFSIQEKDLLLDFSK
+43 KFSIQENDLLLDFSK
-58 NHIDNKM
+58 NHIDDKM

-72 LVDIDLK
+72 MDDIDLK

-105 GSYTSKTKELYE
+105 GTYTSKTKELYE

-124 DKLKLFSKKFQNGEL
+124 DKLKSFSKRFQNGDIV
-139 KGYSGKIIKNVINI
+139 GYSGKKIKNVINI

-167 ALKYYSNRSVN
+167 GLKYFSDRSVN

-183 NVDPSNLSEVL
+183 NIDPSNLSEVL
-194 LNVDPKESIFII
+194 LNIDPEESIFII

-221 VCKNWFYNQSKNSE
+221 ICKNWFEGRSNNNK

-247 TKRAKEFGIEENN
+247 TKKAKAFGIEENN

-278 GLPIILKIGFENF
+278 GLPIILKIGYENF

-301 DNHFREQPFNNNIPV
+301 DNHFREKPFDKNIPV
-316 VLGCLGVLYNNFHN
+316 VLACLGILYNNFHN

-362 SKNSSE
+362 SKDSSE
-368 VNYNTGPIIW
+368 VNYNTGPILW

-422 SNMIGQTMALM
+422 SNMVGQTMALM
-433 KGKNGA
+433 KGKNIL
-439 EVEKELGN
+439 EVEEELGDES
-447 KNKYNNYDILK
+447 KYTNYEIIK
-458 NSKIFKG
+458 NSKVFKG
-465 NKPSNTLLFNKLT
+465 NKPSNTFLFDNLT

-491 KIFVQGSIWNINSFD
+491 KIFVQGCIWNINSFD

-517 DEVYNK
+517 DEIYEK
-523 LKNKDKSY
+523 IKSKDRSD

-536 KGQLDFIEKFRQ
+536 KGQLDFIDKLRQ

>member
-1 MSKITM
+1 M

-27 QKSLN
+27 EKSLN

-79 GKIHDLFNGEK
+79 GKINDLFNGEK

-316 VLGCLGVLYNNFHN
+316 VLGCLGILYNNFHN

>member
-1 MSKITM
+1 M
-7 SSLNNLSSWKEIG
+7 SSLNKLSSWKEIG
-20 NHSNKIS
+20 NHSNKITE
-27 QKSLN
+27 KSLN
-32 EIFKEDKDRFN
+32 EIFMEDKDRFN
-43 KFSIQEKDLLLDFSK
+43 KFSIQENDLLLDFSK
-58 NHIDNKM
+58 NHIDYKM
-65 MKLFSQL
+65 MKLFTQL

-105 GSYTSKTKELYE
+105 GTYTSKTKELYE

-124 DKLKLFSKKFQNGEL
+124 EKLKLFSKKFQNGEII
-139 KGYSGKIIKNVINI
+139 GYSGKKIKNVINI

-167 ALKYYSNRSVN
+167 GLKYYSNRSVN

-194 LNVDPKESIFII
+194 LNIDPEESIFII

-221 VCKNWFYNQSKNSE
+221 ICKNWFKNKSQNNQ

-241 FGVTAN
+241 YGVTAN
-247 TKRAKEFGIEENN
+247 TKKAKAFGIEENN

-278 GLPIILKIGFENF
+278 GLPVILKIGYENF

-301 DNHFREQPFNNNIPV
+301 DNHFREKPFDKNIPV
-316 VLGCLGVLYNNFHN
+316 VLACLGILYNNFHN

-343 KYLPMYLQQ
+343 KYLPLYLQQ

-362 SKNSSE
+362 SKDSSE
-368 VNYNTGPIIW
+368 VNYNTGPILW

-399 IPCDFIGFVN
+399 IPCDFVGFVN

-422 SNMIGQTMALM
+422 SNMVGQTMALM
-433 KGKNGA
+433 KGKNIL
-439 EVEKELGN
+439 EVKEELGDES
-447 KNKYNNYDILK
+447 KYTNYEIIK
-458 NSKIFKG
+458 NSKVFKG
-465 NKPSNTLLFNKLT
+465 NKPSNTILFDKLT

-491 KIFVQGSIWNINSFD
+491 KIFVQGCIWNINSFD

-517 DEVYNK
+517 DEIYEK
-523 LKNKDKSY
+523 IKNKDRSD

>member
-1 MSKITM
+1 M

-27 QKSLN
+27 EKSLN

-79 GKIHDLFNGEK
+79 GKINDLFNGEK

-167 ALKYYSNRSVN
+167 ALKYYSNRSLN

-316 VLGCLGVLYNNFHN
+316 VLGCLGILYNNFHN

>member
-1 MSKITM
+1 M
-7 SSLNNLSSWKEIG
+7 SSLNKLSSWKEIG
-20 NHSNKIS
+20 DHSNKITE
-27 QKSLN
+27 KSLN
-32 EIFKEDKDRFN
+32 EIFIEDKDRFN
-43 KFSIQEKDLLLDFSK
+43 KFSILENDLLLDFSK
-58 NHIDNKM
+58 NHIDDKM
-65 MKLFSQL
+65 MELFSRL

-105 GSYTSKTKELYE
+105 GTYTSKTKESYE

-124 DKLKLFSKKFQNGEL
+124 EKLKLFSKKFQNGEII
-139 KGYSGKIIKNVINI
+139 GYSGKKIKNVINI

-167 ALKYYSNRSVN
+167 GLKYYSNRSVN

-194 LNVDPKESIFII
+194 LNINPEESIFII

-221 VCKNWFYNQSKNSE
+221 ICKNWFEDKSKNNQN
-235 SLKKHF
+235 LKKHF

-247 TKRAKEFGIEENN
+247 TKKAKAFGIEENN
-260 IFPIWDWV
+260 IFSIWDWV

-278 GLPIILKIGFENF
+278 GLPIILKIGYENF

-301 DNHFREQPFNNNIPV
+301 DNHFREKPFDKNIPV
-316 VLGCLGVLYNNFHN
+316 VLACLGILYNNFHN

-362 SKNSSE
+362 SKESSE
-368 VNYNTGPIIW
+368 VNYNTGPILW

-422 SNMIGQTMALM
+422 SNMVGQTMALM
-433 KGKNGA
+433 KGKNIL
-439 EVEKELGN
+439 EVKEELGDES
-447 KNKYNNYDILK
+447 KYTNYEIIK
-458 NSKIFKG
+458 NSKVFKG
-465 NKPSNTLLFNKLT
+465 NKPSNTILFDKLT

-491 KIFVQGSIWNINSFD
+491 KIFVQGCIWNINSFD

-517 DEVYNK
+517 DEIYEK
-523 LKNKDKSY
+523 IKNKDRSD

>member
-1 MSKITM
+1 M
-7 SSLNNLSSWKEIG
+7 SSLNKLSSWKEIG

-27 QKSLN
+27 EKSLN
-32 EIFKEDKDRFN
+32 EIFKKDKDRFN

-58 NHIDNKM
+58 NHLDDKM

-124 DKLKLFSKKFQNGEL
+124 EKLKLFSKKFQNGEII
-139 KGYSGKIIKNVINI
+139 GYSGKKIKNVINI

-167 ALKYYSNRSVN
+167 GLKYYSNRSVN

-194 LNVDPKESIFII
+194 LNIDPEESIFII

-221 VCKNWFYNQSKNSE
+221 ICKNWFKDKSKNNQ

-247 TKRAKEFGIEENN
+247 TKKAKAFGIEENN

-278 GLPIILKIGFENF
+278 GLPIILKIGYENF

-301 DNHFREQPFNNNIPV
+301 DNHFREKPFDKNIPV
-316 VLGCLGVLYNNFHN
+316 VLACLGILYNNFHN

-362 SKNSSE
+362 SKDLSE
-368 VNYNTGPIIW
+368 VNYNTGPILW

-422 SNMIGQTMALM
+422 SNMVGQTMALM
-433 KGKNGA
+433 KGKNILDVK
-439 EVEKELGN
+439 EELGDES
-447 KNKYNNYDILK
+447 KYTNYEIIK
-458 NSKIFKG
+458 NSKVFKG
-465 NKPSNTLLFNKLT
+465 NKPSNTLLFDKLT

-491 KIFVQGSIWNINSFD
+491 KIFVQGCIWNINSFD

-517 DEVYNK
+517 DEVYEK
-523 LKNKDKSY
+523 IKNKDRSD

-536 KGQLDFIEKFRQ
+536 RGQLDFIEKFRQ

>member
-1 MSKITM
+1 M
-7 SSLNNLSSWKEIG
+7 SSLNKLSSWKEIG

-27 QKSLN
+27 EKSLN
-32 EIFKEDKDRFN
+32 EIFKKDKDRFN
-43 KFSIQEKDLLLDFSK
+43 KFSIQEKELLLDFSK
-58 NHIDNKM
+58 NHLDDKM

-124 DKLKLFSKKFQNGEL
+124 EKLKLFSKKFQNGEII
-139 KGYSGKIIKNVINI
+139 GYSGKKIKNVINI

-167 ALKYYSNRSVN
+167 GLKYYSNRSVN

-194 LNVDPKESIFII
+194 LNIDPEESIFII

-221 VCKNWFYNQSKNSE
+221 ICKNWFKDKSKNNQ

-247 TKRAKEFGIEENN
+247 TKKAKAFGIEENN

-278 GLPIILKIGFENF
+278 GLPIILKIGYENF

-301 DNHFREQPFNNNIPV
+301 DNHFREKPFDKNIPV
-316 VLGCLGVLYNNFHN
+316 VLACLGILYNNFHN

-362 SKNSSE
+362 SKDLSE
-368 VNYNTGPIIW
+368 VNYNTGPILW

-422 SNMIGQTMALM
+422 SNMVGQTMALM
-433 KGKNGA
+433 KGKNIL
-439 EVEKELGN
+439 EVKEELGDES
-447 KNKYNNYDILK
+447 KYTNYEIIK
-458 NSKIFKG
+458 NSKVFKG
-465 NKPSNTLLFNKLT
+465 NKPSNTLLFDKLT

-491 KIFVQGSIWNINSFD
+491 KIFVQGCIWNINSFD

-517 DEVYNK
+517 DEVYEK
-523 LKNKDKSY
+523 IKNKDRSD

-536 KGQLDFIEKFRQ
+536 RGQLDFIEKFRQ

>member
-1 MSKITM
+1 M

-316 VLGCLGVLYNNFHN
+316 VLGCLGILYNNFHN

-536 KGQLDFIEKFRQ
+536 KGQLDYIEKFRQ

>member
-1 MSKITM
+1 M

-72 LVDIDLK
+72 LVDIDLE

-316 VLGCLGVLYNNFHN
+316 VLGCLGILYNNFHN

-422 SNMIGQTMALM
+422 SNMIGQTIALM

-439 EVEKELGN
+439 EDEKELGN